1 MKRSTVA
8 SLIGL
13 LLSVPAVARENIN
26 VNADDVNVTA
36 GRIAQT
42 RESTIADVTVITR
55 EEIERAG
62 QAGLIELLQRQPGVE
77 VDSTGGSGQPA
88 SVFLRGANSDHVVVL
103 VDGLRLNSATLG
115 NFSFQNMPLAQ
126 IDRIEILR
134 GPASSLY
141 GADAIGGVI
150 QIFTRKAA
158 DDQTRFNAAAGYGSH
173 NTRTAEAGVS
183 AGAKGTTFGIS
194 VSSYV
199 TDGFSAIRATPATPP
214 KNRDDDGYWNN
225 AVSAYAEH
233 TFAPDQTLRAQ
244 FFQSRSRYHYDSNF
258 SNFDNYGDETL
269 RGYTLTSTNQ
279 LTDIW
284 QSKLSWGVGFN
295 DAEDHSAFGASDFR
309 TTQQQITWQ
318 HDVLLPVGKLMLAY
332 DRLEQEVKGVPNPT
346 TTFRRDRD
354 NDGFAAGYLLD
365 EGKHLLQ
372 LSLREDHNTQYGAHT
387 TGNIGYGYRFAPGW
401 RISAG
406 YGNAFKA
413 PSFNMLYYPNF
424 GNPDLKPEQSRNL
437 EAALR
442 YTGQPVSAGVV
453 IFENRVRNLIQATGP
468 AAGSCTFAGFC
479 PVNVGKSRIRG
490 LTADANWQITDQ
502 WALGG
507 NFTVQSPRSI
517 ADDSGNVDGLLQRR
531 AERYGTLRLD
541 WASGAWRVGSELVGT
556 SERFED
562 AANTKRMGGY
572 ALLNLTAS
580 YLINKDWKVEAR
592 ADNVLD
598 KDYVLAY
605 TGGSPT
611 AAPYNTP
618 GATVFVGLRWQP
630 Q

>member
-1 MKRSTVA
+1 MKRSIPA

-13 LLSVPAVARENIN
+13 LLSAPAVAQENIN
-26 VNADDVNVTA
+26 TDDVIVTA

-42 RESTIADVTVITR
+42 RESTIADVTVINR

-62 QAGLIELLQRQPGVE
+62 PAGLIELLQRQPGIE
-77 VDSTGGSGQPA
+77 VDSTGGPGQPS
-88 SVFLRGANSDHVVVL
+88 SVFLRGTNSDHVVVL

-150 QIFTRKAA
+150 QIFTRKVG
-158 DDQTRFNAAAGYGSH
+158 DDQTRFNAAVGYGSY
-173 NTRTAEAGVS
+173 NTRTAETGVS
-183 AGAKGTTFGIS
+183 AGANGTTFGIS
-194 VSSYV
+194 ASSYI
-199 TDGFSAIRATPATPP
+199 TDGFSTIRATPAMPP

-225 AVSAYAEH
+225 SVSAYVEH
-233 TFAPDQTLRAQ
+233 VFAPGQQLRAQ

-269 RGYTLTSTNQ
+269 RGYALTSTNQ

-284 QSKLSWGVGFN
+284 QSKLSWGTGFN
-295 DAEDHSAFGASDFR
+295 DAVDHSAFGSSDFR

-318 HDVLLPVGKLMLAY
+318 NELLLPVGKLMLAY
-332 DRLEQEVKGVPNPT
+332 DRLEQEVKGVPDPV
-346 TTFRRDRD
+346 TTFRRDRN
-354 NDGFAAGYLLD
+354 NDGYAAGYLLD

-372 LSLREDHNTQYGAHT
+372 LSLREDHNTQYGAHM

-413 PSFNMLYYPNF
+413 PSFNMLYYPGF

-442 YTGQPVSAGVV
+442 YNSKPVNAGLV
-453 IFENRVRNLIQATGP
+453 IFENRIRNLIQGTGAATATCVASGY
-468 AAGSCTFAGFC
+468 C
-479 PVNVGKSRIRG
+479 PINVGKARIRG
-490 LTADANWQITDQ
+490 MTADAVWQIDNQ
-502 WALGG
+502 WQLGG
-507 NFTVQSPRSI
+507 NFTVQSPRSV
-517 ADDSGNVDGLLQRR
+517 ADDSGNVAGLLQRR
-531 AERYGTLRLD
+531 AQRYGTLRLD
-541 WASGAWRVGSELVGT
+541 WSSGAWRVGSELVSA

-580 YLINKDWKVEAR
+580 YLINRDWKVEAR

-598 KDYVLAY
+598 KDYALAY
-605 TGGSPT
+605 TGSSPA